1 MANRE
6 VYDLIEKAKKD
17 FEGENYE
24 MAIVFLD
31 DALLL
36 DPDVP
41 EIYFWRGK
49 LATVDLND
57 EVVET
62 AIAEFTQAINLRP
75 DYWEAYFERGKVHLY
90 FNRLEE
96 AESDFKKVIEIK
108 PDFEEAYSYLAQI
121 ELIRGNDKKAVE
133 YLDKVS
139 SEKNYKYYYNLG
151 KILYN
156 AKNYKAAV
164 EALSKALQENKYLV
178 DAYYTR
184 AKSYEELEMYKE
196 ALQDLKSAVTLMPE
210 EKKFF
215 NTMAMVYF
223 KKARKLAD
231 QGEMKKAADFF
242 IEGLKINYNLD
253 IGKEYENVFEKAAEE
268 CIKEGNYQKAIEYL
282 EFAERVIENE
292 FTEGK
297 IDYEEYYRKKADIE
311 RLTKEAVKRLPLK
324 ERIKKKL
331 NDIYAK

>member
-1 MANRE
+1 MATRE

-36 DPDVP
+36 DPNVP

-90 FNRLEE
+90 FNRLDE
-96 AESDFKKVIEIK
+96 AEADFKKVIQLE
-108 PDFEEAYSYLAQI
+108 PSFEEAYSYLAQI
-121 ELIRGNDKKAVE
+121 ELIRGNDEKALE

-139 SEKNYKYYYNLG
+139 TEKNYKYYYNLG
-151 KILYN
+151 KILFN
-156 AKNYKAAV
+156 AKSYKAAID
-164 EALSKALQENKYLV
+164 ALSKALEENKYLV

-184 AKSYEELEMYKE
+184 AKSYEELEMYRE
-196 ALQDLKSAVTLMPE
+196 ALEDLKAAVTLMPE

-215 NTMAMVYF
+215 NTMAEVYF
-223 KKARKLAD
+223 KKAKQLAD
-231 QGEMKKAADFF
+231 KGEILRAADHF

-253 IGKEYENVFEKAAEE
+253 IGKEYEKIFEQAAELSMKKGE
-268 CIKEGNYQKAIEYL
+268 YKKAIDYL

-297 IDYEEYYRKKADIE
+297 LDYEEYFRKKTDIE
-311 RLTKEAVKRLPLK
+311 RLTKEAVKGLPLK

>member
-6 VYDLIEKAKKD
+6 VYDLIEKARKD

-31 DALLL
+31 DALTL

-49 LATVDLND
+49 LAAVDLND
-57 EVVET
+57 ETVET

-75 DYWEAYFERGKVHLY
+75 DYWEAYFERGKVYLY

-96 AESDFKKVIEIK
+96 AEEDFKKTIEIN
-108 PDFEEAYSYLAQI
+108 PEFEEAYSYLAQI
-121 ELIRGNDKKAVE
+121 ELMRGNDEKALQ

-139 SEKNYKYYYNLG
+139 KEKNYKYYYNLG

-156 AKNYKAAV
+156 AGSYEAAID
-164 EALSKALQENKYLV
+164 AMTKALEENKYIV
-178 DAYYTR
+178 DGYYTR
-184 AKSYEELEMYKE
+184 AKAYE
-196 ALQDLKSAVTLMPE
+196 ALERYREALEDLKAAVTLMPE

-215 NTMAMVYF
+215 NTMAEVYF
-223 KKARKLAD
+223 KKARQLAD
-231 QGEMKKAADFF
+231 RGEKRKAADYF

-253 IGKEYENVFEKAAEE
+253 VGKEYERVFEEAAEE
-268 CIKEGNYQKAIEYL
+268 AMRENDFRGALDYL
-282 EFAERVIENE
+282 EFAERVIENQ
-292 FTEGK
+292 FTDGK
-297 IDYEEYYRKKADIE
+297 IDYEEYYKKKADIE
-311 RLTKEAVKRLPLK
+311 RLTKEAFKHLPLK
-324 ERIKKKL
+324 EKIKKKL